1 MLIYTQD
8 DKKPVKNQIGGK
20 AFSLAQM
27 QKLNINIP
35 KWFVLTSDCLLDF
48 LYESRDEYFHLLNNY
63 TEMNRRKIIKIIEA
77 TNFSEAAKQ
86 QIRSEMARTFSPME
100 LVSVRSSAVDEDGE
114 KHSFAG
120 MMESYLYIKQ
130 DDGIFD
136 YIKKCYASCFSERAM
151 QYRYENGLINSKIR
165 IAVIIQA
172 MVDPDYAGVMFTSNP
187 QTNDPD
193 ETLISVVTG
202 VGENLVSG
210 KENSS
215 DYTVNTLREIKHE
228 NPQRKARLSEDL
240 LLKLYDVGQII
251 EKSHRPRIAQD
262 IEFAVKDNEVYILQS
277 RPITNYA
284 HIDKNKPRTILDNS
298 NIIESY
304 SGVTTPLTFTFA
316 REVYAKIYK
325 QTMRNFYIDEAAI
338 KSIQK
343 DLDNMLC
350 FYENKIYYRLNSWY
364 RMTSLYPGYEKNK
377 KYMET
382 MMGVKTP
389 LQETG
394 GQAKTRLV
402 KIYIRF
408 AHKFIHMKG
417 ASKKFVNKFNRI
429 TRPYNNNNFSNYTSE
444 QLLEVYKDLENEIL
458 DDFITPIANDM
469 GAMVTYG
476 ALNNLAKEAKIHNAE
491 GLISDILSKQGDVE
505 SAKQSEELL
514 MLVKE
519 IRREPNLYKFF
530 KESSTEDLLKQLKSN
545 SLIIFSKLNSYI
557 NKYGARSM
565 DELKLETVTM
575 QQDPS
580 FLINIIK
587 QYLELPQMP
596 EVKEKKNKNSEAKF
610 LSYFNGIKKAEAKF
624 LIKETKFFVR
634 NREMLR
640 LRRTYIYAIV
650 RNIYLRIG
658 ENMANER
665 LIRSPRD
672 IFYLEK
678 NEITDIIKRGK
689 YTVDE
694 IRDRIDL
701 RKKEYK
707 INDTKET
714 YERMY
719 FYGDVKPENMVPIYS
734 RQETKTKTNSRLL
747 YGVAGGGDVVT
758 GVVKYVDS
766 PENANVRG
774 YILMAKRTDPGW
786 TVLFPMADA
795 IIIERGSILSH
806 SAVVARELG
815 ITLVAGV
822 RGLTQKVQD
831 GDTVKVDGKN
841 GTIEIIRRRDDKA
854 D

>member
-1 MLIYTQD
+1 MLIYSAN
-8 DKKPVKNQIGGK
+8 DKKPVLGQIGGK
-20 AFSLAQM
+20 AYSLADM
-27 QKLNINIP
+27 QKLSINIP
-35 KWFVLTSDCLLDF
+35 KWFVLTSDCFLDF

-63 TEMNRRKIIKIIEA
+63 SEMNRRKIVKIIQA
-77 TNFSEAAKQ
+77 TKFSDSTKQ
-86 QIRSEMARTFSPME
+86 LVRAEMAKTFSPME
-100 LVSVRSSAVDEDGE
+100 LVSVRSSATDEDG
-114 KHSFAG
+114 KNHSFAG
-120 MMESYLYIKQ
+120 MMESYLSLKQ
-130 DDGIFD
+130 DDEIFD

-151 QYRYENGLINSKIR
+151 QYRYENKLINSKIR

-172 MVDPDYAGVMFTSNP
+172 MVDPEYAGVMFTSNP

-193 ETLISVVTG
+193 ETLISVVNG

-215 DYTVNTLREIKHE
+215 DYTVNTLREVNYE
-228 NPQRKARLSEDL
+228 NPQRKARVDNET
-240 LLKLYDVGQII
+240 LLKIYDVGQTI
-251 EKSHRPRIAQD
+251 EKSHNPRIALD
-262 IEFAVKDNEVYILQS
+262 IEFAVKDNQIYILQS
-277 RPITNYA
+277 RPIVNCS

-304 SGVTTPLTFTFA
+304 SGVTTPLTYTFA
-316 REVYAKIYK
+316 REVYSKIYR
-325 QTMRNFYIDEAAI
+325 QTLRNFYISEEAINSI
-338 KSIQK
+338 KS

-364 RMTSLYPGYEKNK
+364 KMTSLYPGYEKNK
-377 KYMET
+377 KYMEN

-402 KIYIRF
+402 KIYLRF
-408 AHKFIHMKG
+408 IHKFIHMKG
-417 ASKKFVNKFNRI
+417 ASRKFVNKFNRI
-429 TRPYNNNNFSNYTSE
+429 TRPYYDNTFASYTNE
-444 QLLEVYKDLENEIL
+444 QLLEVYKDLEAQIL

-469 GAMVTYG
+469 GAMVVYG
-476 ALNNLAKEAKIHNAE
+476 ALTDMAKNAKVYNAE
-491 GLISDILSKQGDVE
+491 GLISDILSKQGNVE

-514 MLVKE
+514 KLVKE
-519 IRREPNLYKFF
+519 IRREPTLYNIF
-530 KESSTEDLLKQLKSN
+530 KESNTDELVRKLNSN

-565 DELKLETVTM
+565 DELKLETITM
-575 QQDPS
+575 QQNPS

-587 QYLELPQMP
+587 QYLELPQLP
-596 EVKEKKNKNSEAKF
+596 ENKEKKSNKAEARF
-610 LSYFNGIKKAEAKF
+610 LSYFKGIKKAEAKF
-624 LIKETKFFVR
+624 LIKETKYFVR

-640 LRRTYIYAIV
+640 LRRTYIYSIV

-658 ENMANER
+658 QNMANER
-665 LIRSPRD
+665 LIRSQRD

-678 NEITDIIKRGK
+678 DEITVIIKRGK

-694 IRDRIDL
+694 IRDKIDA
-701 RKKEYK
+701 RKKEYAA
-707 INDTKET
+707 NDKKET

-719 FYGDVKPENMVPIYS
+719 FYGDVKPENMIPIYS
-734 RQETKTKTNSRLL
+734 HQETKTKTTSRLL
-747 YGVAGGGDVVT
+747 SGVAGGGGTVT

-786 TVLFPMADA
+786 TVLFPMAEA

-822 RGLTQKVQD
+822 RGLTAKVHD

-841 GTIEIIRRRDDKA
+841 GTIEIIRRRDEQTN
-854 D
+854 